1 MERIG
6 TKISKA
12 CEPCRRRKIK
22 CNGEQ
27 PCGLC
32 QQHPAQCSYRA
43 KARDRASATRQRAS
57 RVNDQATPRVD
68 NQTNATIGVLSN
80 NLEVPLPSRDYQP
93 TDPEVYRG
101 ITATHTH
108 GPNACECAQL
118 FYGPSSNFAF
128 LQQLHKGVLHGLK
141 RLPEGGVDD
150 HEGSAGLD
158 MFVQRSIFFGT
169 PSTLGTGHP
178 ARPRQPTEIVSAA
191 QATIFL
197 GKFKV
202 ASFHL
207 LPMFTEVE
215 LDQMLHDLYRPDNP
229 TALRSQE
236 AGLILAAL
244 ANGALSANATDLAE
258 MLYEQ
263 AKVIV
268 AAFDEAVTLAMIQV
282 SILLSDYQVN
292 MGRPNSA
299 YLQLGT
305 ATRRAFAMG
314 LNREGSRARHSNE
327 ELQKRRS
334 TMWCLYFHE
343 RYDIP
348 THHFKMLE
356 IDRYRWQSLSM
367 GRSSA
372 LKFADI
378 TCQFPDVH
386 PVLIGLC
393 EIAHIAELNAE
404 EMYLRKSESLQLLY
418 VAAERT
424 YSQLRQF
431 AERAGIA
438 AMDVDER
445 VKQYG
450 EVPALHLHNGKTR
463 NFFTR
468 FEQST
473 DFSSVYYHAV
483 LLTFRPFLV
492 AMASSHQK
500 QGLMWLRAACRK
512 ATDAAQ
518 DSLVFI
524 SNQQNKSTTCRVRL
538 LHL

>member
-32 QQHPAQCSYRA
+32 QQHPAHCLYRA
-43 KARDRASATRQRAS
+43 KARDRASARQRVS
-57 RVNDQATPRVD
+57 RTNDQANT
-68 NQTNATIGVLSN
+68 TIEAHSA
-80 NLEVPLPSRDYQP
+80 NLESPLTPRDYQP

-101 ITATHTH
+101 ITATHTQQ
-108 GPNACECAQL
+108 GPNAGECVQL

-128 LQQLHKGVLHGLK
+128 QQQLHKGVLNGLK
-141 RLPEGGVDD
+141 RLPEGYDD

-191 QATIFL
+191 QATIFME
-197 GKFKV
+197 KFKGT
-202 ASFHL
+202 SLHL
-207 LPMFTEVE
+207 LPMFTEAE
-215 LDQMLHDLYRPDNP
+215 LNRMLRDLYREDNP

-236 AGLILAAL
+236 AGLVLAAL
-244 ANGALSANATDLAE
+244 ANGALCANATDLAE
-258 MLYEQ
+258 VLYEQ
-263 AKVIV
+263 TKVIV

-282 SILLSDYQVN
+282 SILLSDYQIN

-334 TMWCLYFHE
+334 TIWCLYFHE
-343 RYDIP
+343 RYYISTFYRINSEAD
-348 THHFKMLE
+348 HN
-356 IDRYRWQSLSM
+356 RWQCLSM
-367 GRSSA
+367 GRSGS

-378 TCQFPDVH
+378 TCQFPYGS
-386 PVLIGLC
+386 PVLTGLC

-450 EVPALHLHNGKTR
+450 EVPALHLHNGK
-463 NFFTR
+463 NQNSSPFFV
-468 FEQST
+468 Q
-473 DFSSVYYHAV
+473 
-483 LLTFRPFLV
+483 
-492 AMASSHQK
+492 AS
-500 QGLMWLRAACRK
+500 
-512 ATDAAQ
+512 
-518 DSLVFI
+518 
-524 SNQQNKSTTCRVRL
+524 
-538 LHL
+538 

>member
-32 QQHPAQCSYRA
+32 QSHPAHCLYRA
-43 KARDRASATRQRAS
+43 KARDRASARQRAS
-57 RVNDQATPRVD
+57 RVNEQANATPEAHS
-68 NQTNATIGVLSN
+68 T
-80 NLEVPLPSRDYQP
+80 NLETPVTPRDYQP

-101 ITATHTH
+101 ITATHTQQ
-108 GPNACECAQL
+108 GPNAGECAQL

-141 RLPEGGVDD
+141 QLPEGGVDD

-197 GKFKV
+197 EKFKA

-207 LPMFTEVE
+207 VPMFTEIE
-215 LDQMLHDLYRPDNP
+215 LDQMLHDLYRQDSP

-236 AGLILAAL
+236 AGLVLAAL
-244 ANGALSANATDLAE
+244 ANGALCANATDLAE

-314 LNREGSRARHSNE
+314 LNREGSRARHSKE

-343 RYDIP
+343 RYYMVTI
-348 THHFKMLE
+348 
-356 IDRYRWQSLSM
+356 YR
-367 GRSSA
+367 
-372 LKFADI
+372 KK
-378 TCQFPDVH
+378 
-386 PVLIGLC
+386 IG
-393 EIAHIAELNAE
+393 
-404 EMYLRKSESLQLLY
+404 
-418 VAAERT
+418 
-424 YSQLRQF
+424 
-431 AERAGIA
+431 
-438 AMDVDER
+438 D
-445 VKQYG
+445 
-450 EVPALHLHNGKTR
+450 
-463 NFFTR
+463 
-468 FEQST
+468 
-473 DFSSVYYHAV
+473 
-483 LLTFRPFLV
+483 
-492 AMASSHQK
+492 
-500 QGLMWLRAACRK
+500 
-512 ATDAAQ
+512 
-518 DSLVFI
+518 
-524 SNQQNKSTTCRVRL
+524 
-538 LHL
+538 

>member
-32 QQHPAQCSYRA
+32 QQHPAHCLYRA
-43 KARDRASATRQRAS
+43 KARDRASARQRAS
-57 RVNDQATPRVD
+57 RTNG
-68 NQTNATIGVLSN
+68 QTNATTEGHIVNS
-80 NLEVPLPSRDYQP
+80 EVPLTPRDYQP

-101 ITATHTH
+101 ITATHTQQ
-108 GPNACECAQL
+108 GPNAGECAQL

-128 LQQLHKGVLHGLK
+128 LQQLHKGVLHHGLN
-141 RLPEGGVDD
+141 RLPEGNDD

-197 GKFKV
+197 GKFKA

-207 LPMFTEVE
+207 LPMFTEAE
-215 LDQMLHDLYRPDNP
+215 LNQMLHDLYRPDNP

-236 AGLILAAL
+236 AGLVLAAL

-343 RYDIP
+343 RYYISTP
-348 THHFKMLE
+348 CCIILE
-356 IDRYRWQSLSM
+356 TNQYRWQSLSM
-367 GRSSA
+367 GRSGA

-386 PVLIGLC
+386 PVLTGLC

-450 EVPALHLHNGKTR
+450 EVQALHLHNGKSR
-463 NFFTR
+463 NP
-468 FEQST
+468 
-473 DFSSVYYHAV
+473 
-483 LLTFRPFLV
+483 LPCLV
-492 AMASSHQK
+492 EYS
-500 QGLMWLRAACRK
+500 
-512 ATDAAQ
+512 
-518 DSLVFI
+518 
-524 SNQQNKSTTCRVRL
+524 
-538 LHL
+538 